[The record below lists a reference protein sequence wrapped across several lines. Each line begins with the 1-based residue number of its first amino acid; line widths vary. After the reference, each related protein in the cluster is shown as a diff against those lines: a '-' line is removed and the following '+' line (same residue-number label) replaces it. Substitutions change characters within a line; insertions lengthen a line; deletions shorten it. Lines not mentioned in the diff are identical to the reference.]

1 MHSDTLDATRI
12 GSRITLGKR
21 DSRKRDKDLL
31 VCVHNTSHLVSGHGL
46 LSLRCNS
53 ILVCIDHNIAHFNS
67 ANSALVAEHRSLWS
81 VLLAR
86 FTAQPFVKPELQ
98 HLSTLQP
105 LPPACVCLFSWARVI
120 RSAKESRRYGASELF
135 HLCQS
140 SFPLTESFCRL
151 AAFTV
156 EERTRSSQFTRFITL
171 RLSFNS
177 TV

>member
-31 VCVHNTSHLVSGHGL
+31 VCVHNTSHLVSGHRL
-46 LSLRCNS
+46 LSIRCISN
-53 ILVCIDHNIAHFNS
+53 LVRTDHNNS
-67 ANSALVAEHRSLWS
+67 SLQQRKLCFGSGAQVVVA

-140 SFPLTESFCRL
+140 SFPVTESFCRL

-156 EERTRSSQFTRFITL
+156 AERVMKHISQL
-171 RLSFNS
+171 DP
-177 TV
+177 